1 MQVVEALP
9 LPAALKL
16 VSACCGE
23 DLRESDEAAVQRC
36 SLVDMLSAPLEDG
49 NATTPAKPQP

>member
-1 MQVVEALP
+1 MCLSMSSMQVVEALS

-23 DLRESDEAAVQRC
+23 DLGESAKAAVEVSRP
-36 SLVDMLSAPLEDG
+36 VGIAD
-49 NATTPAKPQP
+49 